1 MATIEKG
8 LTGGGVLV
16 VQERAGGPVFC
27 AKWRDEETGRQ
38 VKRALGPAWVV
49 REGDP
54 RAKPRGER
62 FGGWVERRG
71 RESSVPTG
79 TLTWRA
85 ALRRL
90 DEVRAE
96 AVVSA
101 SREPGR
107 ARAARL
113 REQARA
119 LELEARRLEGED
131 LITFGQA
138 AEAWLTH
145 RRDVKR
151 VKPSTLLNHGYDL
164 RSRIL
169 PRWGAVPLV
178 AIEPAD
184 IVTWRDETAAGR
196 TLKKDAGPINPR
208 TVNKTMIVFG
218 AVLRFACR
226 PESLGGFG
234 LATNPAAFVEKLRE
248 NDRAALD
255 YFEPD
260 EIVALAGALRAGRH
274 RVDRM
279 PAGGEHA
286 LAVHRSAR
294 ALEDLRDAAVVL
306 TAGFGGL
313 RRGELVGLQWADV
326 DFANERLLVRRSFVL
341 GELTSTKGRQE
352 RELPLVRQLVV
363 MLDGL
368 KQAGRAHAQLAGVP
382 AWVAPGDFVFG
393 SLLGSPMDASA
404 FLRRFKRARDELGLR
419 PLALHSLRHSFVSI
433 AREGFSV
440 DAVRAMAGHKDH
452 RTAQGYAHA
461 KSRAGDAARLS
472 ERFASDLFDR
482 ELAVAVR
489 PAE

>member
-1 MATIEKG
+1 MATIESSR
-8 LTGGGVLV
+8 TSGGALV

-27 AKWRDEETGRQ
+27 AKWRDAETGRQ

-54 RAKPRGER
+54 HAKPRGER
-62 FGGWVERRG
+62 FGGWIERRG
-71 RESSVPTG
+71 RETSAPAG

-96 AVVSA
+96 AVLVA
-101 SREPGR
+101 SHEPGR

-119 LELEARRLEGED
+119 LELEARRLEGEN
-131 LITFGQA
+131 LVTFGQA
-138 AEAWLTH
+138 ADAWLTH

-151 VKPSTLLNHGYDL
+151 VKPSTLQNHRYDL

-169 PRWGAVPLV
+169 PRWGDVPLV

-196 TLKKDAGPINPR
+196 TLKKNARPLNPR
-208 TVNKTMIVFG
+208 TINKTMIVFS

-234 LATNPAAFVEKLRE
+234 LPSNPAAFVEKLRE
-248 NDRAALD
+248 NDRAPVD

-260 EIVALAGALRAGRH
+260 EIVAIAAALRAGRH
-274 RVDRM
+274 RTDRM

-286 LAVHRSAR
+286 LDVHRSAR

-306 TAGFGGL
+306 TAGFAGL

-326 DFANERLLVRRSFVL
+326 DFANERLLVRRSYVL
-341 GELTSTKGRQE
+341 SELTSTKGRQE
-352 RELPLVRQLVV
+352 REVPLARQLVV

-368 KQAGRAHAQLAGVP
+368 EQARQAHTLLAGVP
-382 AWVAPGDFVFG
+382 AWVSAEDFVFG

-404 FLRRFKRARDELGLR
+404 FLRRFKRARDSLGLR
-419 PLALHSLRHSFVSI
+419 ALALHSLRHSFVSM

-472 ERFASDLFDR
+472 ERFTSELFSP
-482 ELAVAVR
+482 ELAAAASAVA
-489 PAE
+489 